1 MAKNITPHLFQ
12 YDFHLLNHTPPLF
25 KLHNKLNQG
34 SKYVLAELEPL
45 FKQTGIR
52 ITSNLTPLNE
62 VS

>member
-1 MAKNITPHLFQ
+1 MQCIFQ
-12 YDFHLLNHTPPLF
+12 
-25 KLHNKLNQG
+25 LHNNLSQG
-34 SKYVLAELEPL
+34 SKYVLAELEPR